1 MGNQNQPNELDHQS
15 NVSSN
20 PTDRLPL
27 KTKGKILE
35 ICDNPEIA
43 EKRRVRHLEVMR
55 QNTFN
60 LKHGRF
66 SKLLPK
72 YLTDY
77 LDFIDNIGF
86 DQRTDIWQATTKLV
100 RSNLKRIALLE
111 YQELSTSETDKNLS
125 FLIKDTFVMLH
136 TIQQTFNSEV
146 AVQKEDNK
154 LDLTGLTPEQLN
166 ALDDFV
172 TGLNILLSPDNYS
185 EIEPVLAS

>member
-1 MGNQNQPNELDHQS
+1 MGNQNQPNESNSQP
-15 NVSSN
+15 NVSSS
-20 PTDRLPL
+20 PADRLPPN
-27 KTKGKILE
+27 TKGKIIE

-185 EIEPVLAS
+185 EIEPILAS

>member
-1 MGNQNQPNELDHQS
+1 MNDKPNELDPQP

-77 LDFIDNIGF
+77 LDFIDNMGF
-86 DQRTDIWQATTKLV
+86 DQRSDIWQATTKLV
-100 RSNLKRIALLE
+100 RSNLKRIAILE

-154 LDLTGLTPEQLN
+154 LDLTGLSPEQLN
-166 ALDDFV
+166 ALDNFV
-172 TGLNILLSPDNYS
+172 KGLSELMRPDNYS